1 MMKRIFLIAFFSGQ
15 ILFAKAQEE
24 DADDSSW
31 SMSGYV
37 DLYYGFDYNRPTN
50 NTRPSFVS
58 SHNRHNEVNLN
69 IGFLKA
75 TYYNGQIR
83 TNLAFM
89 AGTYSNANL
98 ASEPG
103 VLKNIF
109 EANAGIKLLKNT
121 DLWLDVGIFASH
133 IGFESIISND
143 CWTLTRG
150 IASDN
155 TPYYESGAKLTFTTP
170 SGKLNIAGLL
180 LNGWQRI
187 SRQDGNSKPA
197 GGLQITYKPSDK
209 ITLNYSNFL
218 GMQNADAVGVYRLY
232 HNLYSIFQLNSAL
245 GVTLGLDYGTQQQ
258 TKGSSNYSNIISPIV
273 VARYQLAEKW
283 ALTGRFEYYQDKN
296 GMIIASASPN
306 GFNTKAYSLNID
318 YGIMHHTLIRLEGKL
333 YDSTDEIFEKQ
344 GQLNRYDALITTSFA
359 VSF

>member
-1 MMKRIFLIAFFSGQ
+1 MMKRIFLIAFLSGQ
-15 ILFAKAQEE
+15 VLFAKAQEE
-24 DADDSSW
+24 DTEDSSW

-50 NTRPSFVS
+50 NTRPSFVN

-69 IGFLKA
+69 LGFLKA
-75 TYYNGQIR
+75 GYDNEHIR

-103 VLKNIF
+103 VLKNIL
-109 EANAGIKLLKNT
+109 EANAGIKLLKNAS
-121 DLWLDVGIFASH
+121 LWLDVGIFASH
-133 IGFESIISND
+133 IGFESIVSND

-155 TPYYESGAKLTFTTP
+155 TPYYESGAKLTFITRNE
-170 SGKLNIAGLL
+170 KLNVAGLF

-187 SRQDGNSKPA
+187 NRQDGNSKPA
-197 GGLQITYKPSDK
+197 GGLQIIYKPSDK
-209 ITLNYSNFL
+209 IILNYSNFL
-218 GMQNADAVGVYRLY
+218 GMQNSDALGVYRLY
-232 HNLYSIFQLNSAL
+232 HNFHGTFQLNSAL
-245 GVTLGLDYGTQQQ
+245 GLTLGLDYGIQQQ
-258 TKGSSNYSNIISPIV
+258 AKDSNNYNNIISPV
-273 VARYQLAEKW
+273 VIARYQLAEKW
-283 ALTGRFEYYQDKN
+283 ALAGRFEYYQDKN
-296 GMIIASASPN
+296 GMLIATETPN

-318 YGIMHHTLIRLEGKL
+318 YGLLHHTLIRLEGKL
-333 YDSTDEIFEKQ
+333 YDSTDEIFDKQ
-344 GQLNRYDALITTSFA
+344 GELSRYDALITTSFA